1 MNQSHPSNPL
11 NHLEPVTSELSGLEI
26 AVIGMAGRF
35 PGASSI
41 DEFWQNCC
49 NGVESISHFS
59 DRELAASGIDRQS
72 IENPKYV
79 KASGILPGIEEF
91 DAAFFGFT
99 PKEAE
104 MLDPQHR
111 IFFECVW
118 EALEHAGYNPQ
129 AYAGE
134 IGVYAGAG
142 MNLYPGR
149 TYFIN
154 HLYPNRN
161 QWASVDDWQLSI
173 SNGYDFLPMR
183 VSYKLNLRGPSVN
196 VQSSCSTSLVAVHQA
211 CQSLLNG
218 ECNLALAGAA
228 AIAVPQTS
236 GYLHQEGMILSPDG
250 HCRAFDAGAQGTVG
264 GNGAGVVLLKRLTD
278 ALADGDCVHAV
289 IKGSAVNNDG
299 SRKVSFTAPS
309 VEGQTAVIVEA
320 QAIAGVPAETI
331 TYVEAHGTGTSLGDP
346 IEVAAL
352 TQAFRSSTQ
361 KQGFCAI
368 GSVKPNIGHLDT
380 ASGIAG
386 LIKTIMALKH
396 KVLPPS
402 INFQDPNPKID
413 FAHSPF
419 YVNTALTEW
428 KTNGAPRR
436 AGISSLGAGGTNAH
450 LILEEAPDSSRASTE
465 QQREGTDAQLLTLSA
480 KTEIA
485 LEQLI
490 QRYYDFLQTHPDLSL
505 ADLCYTTN
513 IGRAHFQYRLALV
526 GNSIAQLSDSIATCL
541 SDPSP
546 PPTPPDGIAFLFTG
560 QGSQYEGMGQ
570 QLYHTYPVFRDAINQ
585 CATLLELD
593 LDKPLSE
600 LLYPNLETQNPETP
614 ETVTTPR
621 HNTSTRLDQTCY
633 TQPTLFAL
641 EYALAQ
647 LWRSWGIEPKA
658 LLGHSVGEYVA
669 ACLGGV
675 FSLADGLKL
684 IAARA
689 RLMQALP
696 PTGTMV
702 AVFADAPSVSR
713 VIEALPEVAIAAFN
727 GAHVVLSGP
736 TDAIS
741 LAIDMFHG
749 QGVKTKP
756 LMVSH
761 AFHSPLMQPMLAKFE
776 QVARQVNYHPI
787 HPNFHFI
794 STVTGAAIGSAL
806 STPEYWVNHILQPVC
821 FAQALE
827 TLASLGKWTYL
838 EVGAMPI
845 LMGMGQQCLEV
856 DATCWLSS
864 LHPEQSEVEK
874 MLSSLAQVYQQGF
887 SVDWQQVHQDARH
900 QRISLPTYPFQR
912 QRFWV
917 ERPTSDA
924 NPLLTHLRPQS
935 DTAVLPIS
943 KATLEPSS
951 LSSSTHPLLGSRVPL
966 VNSPEIRFHAQ
977 IGAIAPAFLDH
988 HRVYGAVIMPATAYL
1003 EMVLAAANRIFKSN
1017 ALVLENVRFRKALTL
1032 TADAEKML
1040 QLILHP
1046 SESNGY
1052 SFEIFSGDP
1061 NDSDDD
1067 ANTSSW
1073 TLHVTG
1079 TVAAM
1084 DLNSRIAPALAPASF
1099 VAPAAA
1105 QRLSSDEL
1113 YQQFANQGVEYGVS
1127 FQAVKQVWQHEGEIR
1142 GEIERLDTEV
1152 AAEDPYQKNP
1162 YQFHPVL
1169 LDACF
1174 QVLQAAFLQG
1184 SSEVAHVPI
1193 SIQRLR
1199 VSNRP
1204 GHKLW
1209 SIARLRNTSSKLLTS
1224 DLQIATAAGEIIA
1237 DLEGLQ
1243 VQQIA
1248 TEAFVPPSQR
1258 LPEEWL
1264 YRVEWRSHP
1273 RQAPPPMAQNS
1284 HQRPRQHWLILAD
1297 RQGTGQQ
1304 LAQTFR
1310 AQGDDCTVVYPG
1322 QSYGWVDES
1331 EVWINPQR
1339 SDDFQQLLTHL
1350 QDNQRP
1356 LSGVVQCWSLDAED
1370 PAALTT
1376 ETLETETRLSC
1387 GSTLHLVQA
1396 LVKTLGITLPP
1407 VWVVTQGAIAGDS
1420 GFAQSTLWGM
1430 GKAIAREHPQLPL
1443 RFVDLDPD
1451 APDLNALVEE
1461 INSPSAED
1469 QIAFRHC
1476 TRQVARLAR
1485 YYPEASLNAAQLP
1498 IQAQRTY
1505 LISGGLGGL
1514 GLLVARWLVE
1524 RGATHLVLIGRSGTN
1539 EERDRQLVQLR
1550 TQGAS
1555 VMVLQ
1560 VDVSQPQEVAEV
1572 LAAIGRSYPPLR
1584 GIIHAAGV
1592 VEDGVITQQTWEQ
1605 FHRVITPK
1613 VQGAWNL
1620 HQLTQDLPL
1629 DFFLLFSSAVS
1640 LVGSAGQTN
1649 YCAANAFL
1657 DALAHYRQRQGL
1669 PALSINWGAWAEIG
1683 VAAQRELEQRIKLK
1697 GMGMISPAQGLQALQ
1712 KSFSWPIA
1720 QVGVVPFDWQ
1730 TLLPPFAANIGS
1742 PYLSEFTPA
1751 PDAALLVQPTVDIR
1765 QQLQT
1770 AAFDSRPLLLT
1781 QHLQAQVAK
1790 MLGSRPAQLEPNTS
1804 LSKLGL
1810 DSLMAIDLRN
1820 RIITDLGVDLS
1831 LDLFVEGAS
1840 ITQVADLLLK
1850 QLAAQDLIL
1859 SSNIEISEDMEEI
1872 RL

>member
-11 NHLEPVTSELSGLEI
+11 NQSEPVTGELSGLEI

-59 DRELAASGIDRQS
+59 DQELAASGIDLQS

-79 KASGILPGIEEF
+79 KASGILPRIEEF

-111 IFFECVW
+111 LFFECVW

-129 AYAGE
+129 TYAGE

-161 QWASVDDWQLSI
+161 QLASVDDWQLLI
-173 SNGYDFLPMR
+173 ANAYDFLPMR
-183 VSYKLNLRGPSVN
+183 VAYKLNLRGPSVN

-228 AIAVPQTS
+228 AIAVPQKA

-250 HCRAFDAGAQGTVG
+250 HCRAFDARAQGTVG
-264 GNGAGVVLLKRLTD
+264 GNGAGVVLLKRLAD

-309 VEGQTAVIVEA
+309 VEGQAGVIVEA

-396 KVLPPS
+396 KCLPPS
-402 INFQDPNPKID
+402 INFQEPNPKID

-428 KTNGAPRR
+428 KTNGTPRR

-450 LILEEAPDSSRASTE
+450 IILEEAPESSRASTE
-465 QQREGTDAQLLTLSA
+465 RQGEGTNAQILTLSA

-485 LEQLI
+485 LHQLT
-490 QRYYDFLQTHPDLSL
+490 QRYYDFLQTHPDLSI
-505 ADLCYTTN
+505 AELCYTTN
-513 IGRAHFQYRLALV
+513 IGRAHFQHRLALV
-526 GNSIAQLSDSIATCL
+526 GNSIAQLSDSLATYL
-541 SDPSP
+541 SAP
-546 PPTPPDGIAFLFTG
+546 PPPPIPPDGIAFLFTG

-570 QLYHTYPVFRDAINQ
+570 QLYHTYPVFRDAINH
-585 CATLLELD
+585 CATLLEPDLD
-593 LDKPLSE
+593 LPLLQ
-600 LLYPNLETQNPETP
+600 LLYPDPDTQNPATP
-614 ETVTTPR
+614 LP
-621 HNTSTRLDQTCY
+621 SPPTRLDQTCY
-633 TQPTLFAL
+633 TQPVLFAL

-647 LWRSWGIEPKA
+647 LWRAWGIEPKA

-702 AVFADAPSVSR
+702 AVFATAPSVSR

-736 TDAIS
+736 TDAIAR
-741 LAIDMFHG
+741 AINTFHG

-761 AFHSPLMQPMLAKFE
+761 AFHSPLMQPILAEFE
-776 QVARQVNYHPI
+776 QVARQVTYHPI
-787 HPNFHFI
+787 HPDFYFI
-794 STVTGAAIGSAL
+794 STVTGAAIGAAL

-827 TLASLGKWTYL
+827 TLASLGDWTYL

-845 LMGMGQQCLEV
+845 LVGMGQQCLAV
-856 DATCWLSS
+856 DSTRWLRS
-864 LHPEQSEVEK
+864 LHPQQSEVQG

-887 SVDWQQVHQDARH
+887 QVDWQRVHQDAFH

-917 ERPTSDA
+917 ERSTSDGM
-924 NPLLTHLRPQS
+924 NQRLPHLHPQS
-935 DTAVLPIS
+935 GS
-943 KATLEPSS
+943 KGLHLSRASLEASPLPSS
-951 LSSSTHPLLGSRVPL
+951 IHPLLGSRVPL
-966 VNSPEIRFHAQ
+966 ANSPEIRFHAQ
-977 IGAIAPAFLDH
+977 IGAMAPAFLDH

-1017 ALVLENVRFRKALTL
+1017 ALALENVRFRKALTL
-1032 TADAEKML
+1032 TADAVKML

-1052 SFEIFSGDP
+1052 SFEIFSGDL
-1061 NDSDDD
+1061 SDDD
-1067 ANTSSW
+1067 ANSSSW

-1079 TVAAM
+1079 NVTAM
-1084 DLNSRIAPALAPASF
+1084 DLKSWIAPTLDPASF
-1099 VAPAAA
+1099 IAPAAA
-1105 QRLSSDEL
+1105 QMLSSDEL
-1113 YQQFANQGVEYGVS
+1113 YQRFANQGVEYGVS
-1127 FQAVKQVWQHEGEIR
+1127 FRSVKQVWQHEGEIR
-1142 GEIERLDTEV
+1142 GEIEWLDAEV
-1152 AAEDPYQKNP
+1152 ATEDLYQENP

-1169 LDACF
+1169 LDACL
-1174 QVLQAAFLQG
+1174 QVLQAAFLQEA
-1184 SSEVAHVPI
+1184 SEVAHVPI
-1193 SIQRLR
+1193 AIQRLR
-1199 VSNRP
+1199 VYNRP
-1204 GHKLW
+1204 GQKLW
-1209 SIARLRNTSSKLLTS
+1209 SIARLRDASARTLTS
-1224 DLQIATAAGEIIA
+1224 DLQIASATGEIIA
-1237 DLEGLQ
+1237 DLKGLQ

-1248 TEAFVPPSQR
+1248 SEAFVSPNQR

-1264 YRVEWRSHP
+1264 YRVEWQSQP
-1273 RQAPPPMAQNS
+1273 RQEPPTLISQNS
-1284 HQRPRQHWLILAD
+1284 HQHTRQHWLILAD
-1297 RQGTGQQ
+1297 RQGTGQH

-1310 AQGDDCTVVYPG
+1310 AQGDDCTLVYTG
-1322 QSYGWVDES
+1322 QSYGWIDES

-1339 SDDFQQLLTHL
+1339 PDDFQQLLTHL
-1350 QDNQRP
+1350 QDNQRS
-1356 LSGVVQCWSLDAED
+1356 LAGVVQCWSLDARD

-1376 ETLETETRLSC
+1376 ETLETETRLGC

-1396 LVKTLGITLPP
+1396 LVKTLGMTMPP
-1407 VWVVTQGAIAGDS
+1407 VWIVTRGAIAGDR

-1430 GKAIAREHPQLPL
+1430 GKAIAREHPELPL
-1443 RFVDLDPD
+1443 RFVDLDLD
-1451 APDLNALVEE
+1451 APDINALVEE
-1461 INSPSAED
+1461 IRSPSTED
-1469 QIAFRHC
+1469 QIAFRHG
-1476 TRQVARLAR
+1476 TRQVARLVR

-1498 IQAQRTY
+1498 IQPQRTY

-1539 EERDRQLVQLR
+1539 KERDRQIAQLR

-1560 VDVSQPQEVAEV
+1560 ADVSQPQAVAEG
-1572 LAAIGRSYPPLR
+1572 LAEIARSYPPLR

-1592 VEDGVITQQTWEQ
+1592 VEDGVLMQQTWEQ

-1620 HQLTQDLPL
+1620 HRLTQDLPL
-1629 DFFLLFSSAVS
+1629 DFFLLFSSAAS

-1657 DALAHYRQRQGL
+1657 DALAHYRHRQGL

-1683 VAAQRELEQRIKLK
+1683 VAAQRQLEQHIKLK

-1730 TLLPPFAANIGS
+1730 TLLLQFSANTGS

-1751 PDAALLVQPTVDIR
+1751 LDTAPLVQPTVDIR

-1770 AAFDSRPLLLT
+1770 AAFDSRTLLLT
-1781 QHLQAQVAK
+1781 QYLQAQVVK
-1790 MLGSRPAQLEPNTS
+1790 VLGSHPVQLETNTS

-1810 DSLMAIDLRN
+1810 DSLMAIDIRN

-1831 LDLFVEGAS
+1831 LELFVEGAS
-1840 ITQVADLLLK
+1840 ITQLADLLLK

-1859 SSNIEISEDMEEI
+1859 SPNIEISEDMEEI